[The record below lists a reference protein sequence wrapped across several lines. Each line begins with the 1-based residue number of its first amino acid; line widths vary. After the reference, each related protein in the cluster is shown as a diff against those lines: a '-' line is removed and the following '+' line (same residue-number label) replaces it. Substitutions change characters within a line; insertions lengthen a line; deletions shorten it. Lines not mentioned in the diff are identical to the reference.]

1 MGPRTAI
8 TLHRLH
14 LRLWLL
20 TRHRIRV
27 PDLYGWAATTI
38 QLGRAGP
45 GMRGI
50 GLADPTSARTGS
62 HRAITASVITR
73 ATGGDSLEILQAQ
86 FDVGALPGRLVLA
99 LNPGGGVRLLLSF

>member
-1 MGPRTAI
+1 MGRRTAI

-20 TRHRIRV
+20 MRHRIRV

-45 GMRGI
+45 GMPVI
-50 GLADPTSARTGS
+50 GPADPISARTGS
-62 HRAITASVITR
+62 HPGTTATAITK
-73 ATGGDSLEILQAQ
+73 ATGADSLEILQAQ

-99 LNPGGGVRLLLSF
+99 LNPGGGIHLLLGF